1 MKRYLFAS
9 LLLASAAAAPAQTSI
24 TTLAPPVVQDPK
36 VAGLRDDALNSDHYA
51 WDIVEGLTTEV
62 GQRLAATEAEARAR
76 DWAVRRLKAMGF
88 ANVHVE
94 PFTMP
99 MWTRGMETA
108 EIESPFPQKLV
119 VTALGYSASTTSF
132 GVVGEIAYFDSVDAL
147 RLAPD
152 AAVRG
157 KIVFIDHHMMPAQ
170 DCSG

>member
-1 MKRYLFAS
+1 MKQPYLLAC
-9 LLLASAAAAPAQTSI
+9 LVLTASAAGAQQSI
-24 TTLAPPVVQDPK
+24 STLPPPVAADPK
-36 VAGLRDDALNSDHYA
+36 VAALRDDALANDHYA

-62 GQRLAATEAEARAR
+62 GQRLAATEAEERAR
-76 DWAVRRLKAMGF
+76 QWAVKRLKAMGF

-99 MWTRGMETA
+99 MWTRGMERA

-157 KIVFIDHHMMPAQ
+157 KIVFIDHHM
-170 DCSG
+170 